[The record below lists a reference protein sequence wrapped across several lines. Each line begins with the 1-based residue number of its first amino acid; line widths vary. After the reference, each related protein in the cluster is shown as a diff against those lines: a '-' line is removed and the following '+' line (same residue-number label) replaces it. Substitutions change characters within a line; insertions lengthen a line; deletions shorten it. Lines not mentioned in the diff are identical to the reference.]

1 MSGVYLLWLVLF
13 HRHQRNGL
21 NSTSGLTR
29 DRKRIASTK
38 DKDDPLTELISQK
51 KGFRAEMTM
60 SIKISPPQEF
70 TDIVAC

>member
-13 HRHQRNGL
+13 HRYQRNEL

-29 DRKRIASTK
+29 DRKGTASTEE
-38 DKDDPLTELISQK
+38 KDDLLTELISQK

-60 SIKISPPQEF
+60 SIKVSPPPG
-70 TDIVAC
+70 IY

>member
-29 DRKRIASTK
+29 DRKGTASTEE
-38 DKDDPLTELISQK
+38 KDDPLTELSSQK

-60 SIKISPPQEF
+60 CIKVSPPQEL
-70 TDIVAC
+70 VAC